1 MFFILVLQVEIYPGG
16 LDLRISLFCDFKITA
31 ASLSL
36 RRILV
41 FWRKMAGKQL
51 HEMTTDELNL
61 ELERVGFPGLW
72 TRVEAVIRLTIF
84 LVRNSEN
91 PMTFQ
96 FRPGTVDVPVE
107 VDDYEEHGPKDIV
120 EDILFPGQPEIAA
133 DVPEVAMS
141 FAIDAIDKFIPG
153 SHDVYAPIEVMEDKI
168 VSSDGTKDSDVE
180 DILVPV
186 DAVEDVLVPI
196 DAVENMLDLGV
207 KDMIVIVSIKAYEKM
222 LVPGDTME
230 EMFDPCQVLEPV
242 EGPEILSN
250 EADNMTVT
258 DDLDAEVLREALGEF
273 FFLLQSSDDS
283 RLSWAEETRREE
295 QCDSCNSKFLRK
307 YTWPPD
313 LQWF

>member
-1 MFFILVLQVEIYPGG
+1 MEIYPGG
-16 LDLRISLFCDFKITA
+16 LIIRISSFCDFKITA

-36 RRILV
+36 RRVLV

-72 TRVEAVIRLTIF
+72 TRAEAVIRLTIF
-84 LVRNSEN
+84 LVRKSEN
-91 PMTFQ
+91 PMIYQ

-107 VDDYEEHGPKDIV
+107 VDDFEEHGPKDMV
-120 EDILFPGQPEIAA
+120 EDILVPGQPEIAA

-141 FAIDAIDKFIPG
+141 FAIDAIDEFIPG

-168 VSSDGTKDSDVE
+168 VSSDGAKESDVE
-180 DILVPV
+180 DILV
-186 DAVEDVLVPI
+186 DAVEDVLIHI
-196 DAVENMLDLGV
+196 DAVENIL
-207 KDMIVIVSIKAYEKM
+207 
-222 LVPGDTME
+222 
-230 EMFDPCQVLEPV
+230 DPCQVLEPV

-250 EADNMTVT
+250 EADNMTVP
-258 DDLDAEVLREALGEF
+258 DDLDAEVLREVLGEF

-283 RLSWAEETRREE
+283 RLSWTEETRREE
-295 QCDSCNSKFLRK
+295 QCDSCNLKFLRK